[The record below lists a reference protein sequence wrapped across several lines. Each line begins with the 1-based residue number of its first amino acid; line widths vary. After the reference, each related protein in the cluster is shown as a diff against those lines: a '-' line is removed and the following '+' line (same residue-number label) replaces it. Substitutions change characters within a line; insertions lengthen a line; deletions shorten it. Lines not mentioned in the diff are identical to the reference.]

1 MSVELKAET
10 LHLLDQGAAG
20 FAIDGAIATAL
31 RDLDNRGDD
40 EKPRKITIVLSLTKD
55 RNVVD
60 ATVEVKSSVPAYKT
74 GRTIAQ
80 IEGSGKVMGAFF
92 SPDSPGNPNQPT
104 IPGTGDAA

>member
-10 LHLLDQGAAG
+10 IHLLDQGAAG
-20 FAIDGAIATAL
+20 FAIDGAIASAL
-31 RDLDNRGDD
+31 RDLENRGED
-40 EKPRKITIVLSLTKD
+40 EKPRKVTIILSLAKD

-92 SPDSPGNPNQPT
+92 SPESPGNPHQQT
-104 IPGTGDAA
+104 IPGTGEVV